1 MTGLCSS
8 IGERI
13 NQDAE
18 VYTDLMIEMQRLLKL
33 EWQLE
38 VNQNEKESI
47 RTASENGYI
56 FTYCV
61 SLRVYKNPK
70 CFTPWYSLPYF
81 YLRKNQRF

>member
-1 MTGLCSS
+1 MTSDPTDSKWFTHFMTGLCSS

-70 CFTPWYSLPYF
+70 CFTP
-81 YLRKNQRF
+81 